1 MLITFC
7 KIIASRFFYVR
18 YFYYISTVIKTIN
31 NMENIEYL
39 SSRNKD
45 LLLMGA
51 KTTGSFLDG
60 FDYVNE
66 SLYIDE
72 SDELYAFCEYIE
84 NEIGGAG
91 PINIDM
97 LWLGFKYPES
107 EYFSNECAKIKK
119 DMERINAYC

>member
-1 MLITFC
+1 
-7 KIIASRFFYVR
+7 
-18 YFYYISTVIKTIN
+18 
-31 NMENIEYL
+31 
-39 SSRNKD
+39 
-45 LLLMGA
+45 MGA
-51 KTTGSFLDG
+51 KTTGSFLEG
-60 FDYVNE
+60 FNYVNE
-66 SLYIDE
+66 SLYVDE

-119 DMERINAYC
+119 DMEEINSYC

>member
-1 MLITFC
+1 
-7 KIIASRFFYVR
+7 
-18 YFYYISTVIKTIN
+18 
-31 NMENIEYL
+31 MENIEYL

-51 KTTGSFLDG
+51 KTTGSFLEG
-60 FDYVNE
+60 FNYVNE

-107 EYFSNECAKIKK
+107 EYFTNECAKIKK
-119 DMERINAYC
+119 DMEEINSLP

>member
-1 MLITFC
+1 
-7 KIIASRFFYVR
+7 
-18 YFYYISTVIKTIN
+18 
-31 NMENIEYL
+31 MENVIEYL

-51 KTTGSFLDG
+51 KTTGSFLEG
-60 FDYVNE
+60 FNYINE
-66 SLYIDE
+66 SLYVDE
-72 SDELYAFCEYIE
+72 SDELYAFCGYID

-107 EYFSNECAKIKK
+107 EYFAKETARIKE

>member
-1 MLITFC
+1 
-7 KIIASRFFYVR
+7 
-18 YFYYISTVIKTIN
+18 
-31 NMENIEYL
+31 MENIKYL

-51 KTTGSFLDG
+51 KQTGSFLEG
-60 FDYVNE
+60 YYYIEE
-66 SLYIDE
+66 SLYINE

-107 EYFSNECAKIKK
+107 DYFAKETAKIKE
-119 DMERINAYC
+119 DMERINE

>member
-1 MLITFC
+1 
-7 KIIASRFFYVR
+7 
-18 YFYYISTVIKTIN
+18 
-31 NMENIEYL
+31 MENIKYL

-51 KTTGSFLDG
+51 KTTGSFLEG
-60 FDYVNE
+60 FNYVNE

-107 EYFSNECAKIKK
+107 EYFTNECAKIKK
-119 DMERINAYC
+119 DMEEINSLP

>member
-1 MLITFC
+1 
-7 KIIASRFFYVR
+7 
-18 YFYYISTVIKTIN
+18 
-31 NMENIEYL
+31 MENIKYL

-51 KTTGSFLDG
+51 KQTGSFLEG
-60 FDYVNE
+60 YYYIEE
-66 SLYIDE
+66 SLYINE

-107 EYFSNECAKIKK
+107 DYFAKETAKIKE

>member
-1 MLITFC
+1 
-7 KIIASRFFYVR
+7 
-18 YFYYISTVIKTIN
+18 
-31 NMENIEYL
+31 MENIKYL

-51 KTTGSFLDG
+51 KTTGSFLEG
-60 FDYVNE
+60 FNYVNE

-107 EYFSNECAKIKK
+107 EYFTNECAKIKK
-119 DMERINAYC
+119 EMEEINSYC

>member
-1 MLITFC
+1 
-7 KIIASRFFYVR
+7 
-18 YFYYISTVIKTIN
+18 
-31 NMENIEYL
+31 MENIKYL

-51 KTTGSFLDG
+51 KTTGSFLEG
-60 FDYVNE
+60 FNYVNE
-66 SLYIDE
+66 SLYVDE

-107 EYFSNECAKIKK
+107 EYFTNECAKIKK
-119 DMERINAYC
+119 DMERINSYC

>member
-1 MLITFC
+1 M
-7 KIIASRFFYVR
+7 K
-18 YFYYISTVIKTIN
+18 
-31 NMENIEYL
+31 NIEYL

-51 KTTGSFLDG
+51 KTTGSFLEG
-60 FDYVNE
+60 FNYVNE

-107 EYFSNECAKIKK
+107 EYFTSECAKIKEE
-119 DMERINAYC
+119 MEEINSYC

>member
-1 MLITFC
+1 
-7 KIIASRFFYVR
+7 
-18 YFYYISTVIKTIN
+18 
-31 NMENIEYL
+31 MENIKYL

-51 KTTGSFLDG
+51 KQTGSFLEG
-60 FDYVNE
+60 YYYIEE
-66 SLYIDE
+66 SLYINE

-107 EYFSNECAKIKK
+107 DYFAKETAKIKE
-119 DMERINAYC
+119 DMERINSYC

>member
-1 MLITFC
+1 
-7 KIIASRFFYVR
+7 
-18 YFYYISTVIKTIN
+18 
-31 NMENIEYL
+31 MENIKYL

-51 KTTGSFLDG
+51 KTTGSFLEG
-60 FDYVNE
+60 FNYVNE
-66 SLYIDE
+66 SLYVDE
-72 SDELYAFCEYIE
+72 ADELYAFCEYIE

-107 EYFSNECAKIKK
+107 EYFTNECAKIKK
-119 DMERINAYC
+119 EIEEINSYC

>member
-1 MLITFC
+1 
-7 KIIASRFFYVR
+7 
-18 YFYYISTVIKTIN
+18 
-31 NMENIEYL
+31 MENIKYL

-51 KTTGSFLDG
+51 KQTGSFLEG
-60 FDYVNE
+60 YYYIEE
-66 SLYIDE
+66 SLYINE
-72 SDELYAFCEYIE
+72 SDEIYAFCEYIE

-107 EYFSNECAKIKK
+107 DYFAKETAKIKE
-119 DMERINAYC
+119 DMERINSYC

>member
-1 MLITFC
+1 
-7 KIIASRFFYVR
+7 
-18 YFYYISTVIKTIN
+18 
-31 NMENIEYL
+31 MENIKYL

-51 KTTGSFLDG
+51 KTTGSFLEG
-60 FDYVNE
+60 YCYIEE
-66 SLYIDE
+66 SLYINE
-72 SDELYAFCEYIE
+72 ADELYAFCEWID

-107 EYFSNECAKIKK
+107 EYFVNECAKIKE
-119 DMERINAYC
+119 DMERINSYAL